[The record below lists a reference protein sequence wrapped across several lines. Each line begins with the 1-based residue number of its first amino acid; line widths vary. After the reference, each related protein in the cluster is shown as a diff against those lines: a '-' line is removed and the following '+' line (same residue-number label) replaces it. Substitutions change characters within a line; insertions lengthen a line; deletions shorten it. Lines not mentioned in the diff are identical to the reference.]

1 MLTLISA
8 TPGSGKTLKA
18 VELIYE
24 CLNKG
29 YVVYSNILGLKVPGV
44 IQISSQE
51 DWRDLDHFRRQNTEM
66 LKTPIAVFYDEA
78 HEHAAFA
85 EKDLLKNYQIDR
97 SDYDLDIEITNLDDS
112 LTATQKKQKI
122 DEINRKYRAELDAKK
137 EQIREIGTALSMHR
151 HFGFD
156 IFLITQSPKKLA
168 AHILADV
175 GTHLHL
181 RRVFKMKRATIYE
194 FPEAHS
200 VVSKAVRD
208 DAINKTIWS
217 FPKHLFGTYTSTELD
232 THKTVIPWK
241 YIATFLFIFIV
252 LPLIL
257 YTRIEKSTL
266 FSGNNPSVIA
276 QEKPVSKPAPEAPMQ
291 KKVVEINT
299 APNLEDQEV
308 SRIAMII
315 DSGTDCY
322 AKNSFGETIDISKEK
337 CMELS
342 THNNRLNFSR
352 IDKTSVHSHSSPN
365 VDTESSDQYGNNS
378 KPVNNYVNPAF
389 TNLTNSN
396 GS

>member
-24 CLNKG
+24 CLNNG

-51 DWRDLDHFRRQNTEM
+51 DWRDLDHFRRQNIEM

-78 HEHAAFA
+78 HEHPAFA

-97 SDYDLDIEITNLDDS
+97 SDYDLDIDIVNLDDS
-112 LTATQKKQKI
+112 LTATQKKQRI
-122 DEINRKYRAELDAKK
+122 DEINRKYKTALDIKK

-194 FPEAHS
+194 FPEAHTT
-200 VVSKAVRD
+200 VSKAVRD
-208 DAINKTIWS
+208 DAINKTIWK
-217 FPKHLFGTYTSTELD
+217 FPKHLYGTYTSTEVD
-232 THKTVIPWK
+232 THKQKIPLK
-241 YIATFLFIFIV
+241 YIIILVLVFIGIPSYVARSLWYDPLFGH
-252 LPLIL
+252 
-257 YTRIEKSTL
+257 K
-266 FSGNNPSVIA
+266 
-276 QEKPVSKPAPEAPMQ
+276 EKPVMVQKSQEIEETKQPQTTIQEMHKPILNNKNDDLQ
-291 KKVVEINT
+291 
-299 APNLEDQEV
+299 LENQ
-308 SRIAMII
+308 RIAII
-315 DSGTDCY
+315 VESSTDCY
-322 AKNSFGETIDISKEK
+322 AKNSYGDFIDISVDECKK
-337 CMELS
+337 LS
-342 THNNRLNFSR
+342 SKNNRMSFS
-352 IDKTSVHSHSSPN
+352 KLKK
-365 VDTESSDQYGNNS
+365 EQYLQDNMS
-378 KPVNNYVNPAF
+378 VNNNDNVGYTQPVYPSE
-389 TNLTNSN
+389 TTL
-396 GS
+396 

>member
-24 CLNKG
+24 CLNNG

-51 DWRDLDHFRRQNTEM
+51 DWRDLDHFRRQNIEM

-78 HEHAAFA
+78 HEHPAFA

-97 SDYDLDIEITNLDDS
+97 SDYDLDIDIINLDDS
-112 LTATQKKQKI
+112 LSVTQKKQRI
-122 DEINRKYRAELDAKK
+122 DEINRKYKAALDIKK

-194 FPEAHS
+194 FPEAHAT
-200 VVSKAVRD
+200 VSKAVRD
-208 DAINKTIWS
+208 DAINKTIWK
-217 FPKHLFGTYTSTELD
+217 FPKHLFGTYTSTEVD
-232 THKTVIPWK
+232 THKQKIPLK
-241 YIATFLFIFIV
+241 YIIILVLVFIGIPSYVARSLWYDPLFGH
-252 LPLIL
+252 
-257 YTRIEKSTL
+257 K
-266 FSGNNPSVIA
+266 
-276 QEKPVSKPAPEAPMQ
+276 EKPVMVQKSQEIKETKQPQTNIQEKHKPVLNNQ
-291 KKVVEINT
+291 NDDLQ
-299 APNLEDQEV
+299 LENQ
-308 SRIAMII
+308 RIAII
-315 DSGTDCY
+315 VESSTDCY
-322 AKNSFGETIDISKEK
+322 AKNSYGDFIDISVDECKK
-337 CMELS
+337 LS
-342 THNNRLNFSR
+342 SKNNRMSFS
-352 IDKTSVHSHSSPN
+352 KLKK
-365 VDTESSDQYGNNS
+365 EQYLQDNMS
-378 KPVNNYVNPAF
+378 VNNNDTVGYTQPVYPSE
-389 TNLTNSN
+389 TTL
-396 GS
+396 

>member
-24 CLNKG
+24 CLNSG

-51 DWRDLDHFRRQNTEM
+51 DWRDLDHFRRQNIEM

-97 SDYDLDIEITNLDDS
+97 SDYDLDIDIINLDDS

-122 DEINRKYRAELDAKK
+122 DEINRKYKAALDIKK

-168 AHILADV
+168 AHVLADV

-194 FPEAHS
+194 FPEAHAT
-200 VVSKAVRD
+200 VSKAVRD
-208 DAINKTIWS
+208 DAINKTIWK
-217 FPKHLFGTYTSTELD
+217 FPKHLFGTYTSTEVD
-232 THKTVIPWK
+232 THKQKIPLK
-241 YIATFLFIFIV
+241 YIIILVLVFIGIPSYVARSFWYDPLFGHKDK
-252 LPLIL
+252 
-257 YTRIEKSTL
+257 RES
-266 FSGNNPSVIA
+266 PSKVEAKEA
-276 QEKPVSKPAPEAPMQ
+276 QKLKTNIQETPKTTQNSPK
-291 KKVVEINT
+291 
-299 APNLEDQEV
+299 EDLQQNELQ
-308 SRIAMII
+308 RIAMI
-315 DSGTDCY
+315 
-322 AKNSFGETIDISKEK
+322 
-337 CMELS
+337 
-342 THNNRLNFSR
+342 
-352 IDKTSVHSHSSPN
+352 
-365 VDTESSDQYGNNS
+365 TESSNDCVARNSYGEILDIPIDKCRQLSSKNSRMQFSRYKRESLTELPNSHSNTEHEYAQNIATNNQSVTYKPAQYPS
-378 KPVNNYVNPAF
+378 M
-389 TNLTNSN
+389 
-396 GS
+396 

>member
-24 CLNKG
+24 CLNSG

-51 DWRDLDHFRRQNTEM
+51 DWRDLDHFRRQNIEM

-97 SDYDLDIEITNLDDS
+97 SDYDLDIDIINLDDS
-112 LTATQKKQKI
+112 LSVTQKKQRI
-122 DEINRKYRAELDAKK
+122 DEINRKYKAALDIKK

-194 FPEAHS
+194 FPEAHAT
-200 VVSKAVRD
+200 VSKAVRD
-208 DAINKTIWS
+208 DAINKTIWK
-217 FPKHLFGTYTSTELD
+217 FPKHLFGTYTSTEVD
-232 THKTVIPWK
+232 THKQKIPLK
-241 YIATFLFIFIV
+241 YIIILVLVFIGIPSYVARSLWYDPLFGH
-252 LPLIL
+252 
-257 YTRIEKSTL
+257 K
-266 FSGNNPSVIA
+266 
-276 QEKPVSKPAPEAPMQ
+276 EKPVMVKKSQEIEETKQPQTTSQEMHKPVLNNKNDDLQ
-291 KKVVEINT
+291 
-299 APNLEDQEV
+299 LENQ
-308 SRIAMII
+308 RIAII
-315 DSGTDCY
+315 VESSTDCY
-322 AKNSFGETIDISKEK
+322 AKNSYGDFIDISVDECKK
-337 CMELS
+337 LS
-342 THNNRLNFSR
+342 SKNNRMSFS
-352 IDKTSVHSHSSPN
+352 KLKK
-365 VDTESSDQYGNNS
+365 EQYLQDNIS
-378 KPVNNYVNPAF
+378 VNNNDTVGYTQPVYPSE
-389 TNLTNSN
+389 TKL
-396 GS
+396 

>member
-24 CLNKG
+24 CLNNG

-51 DWRDLDHFRRQNTEM
+51 DWRDLDHFRRQNIEM

-122 DEINRKYRAELDAKK
+122 DDINRKYKAALDIKK

-168 AHILADV
+168 AHVLADV

-194 FPEAHS
+194 FPEAHAT
-200 VVSKAVRD
+200 VSKAVRD
-208 DAINKTIWS
+208 DAINKTIWK
-217 FPKHLFGTYTSTELD
+217 FPKHLFGTYTSTEVD
-232 THKTVIPWK
+232 THKQKIPLK
-241 YIATFLFIFIV
+241 YIIILVLVFIGIPSYVARSLWYDPLFGH
-252 LPLIL
+252 
-257 YTRIEKSTL
+257 K
-266 FSGNNPSVIA
+266 
-276 QEKPVSKPAPEAPMQ
+276 EKPVMVQKSQEIEETKQPQRTIQEMHKPILNNKNDDLQ
-291 KKVVEINT
+291 
-299 APNLEDQEV
+299 LENQ
-308 SRIAMII
+308 RIAII
-315 DSGTDCY
+315 VESSTDCY
-322 AKNSFGETIDISKEK
+322 AKNSYGDFIDISVDECKK
-337 CMELS
+337 LS
-342 THNNRLNFSR
+342 SKNNRMSFS
-352 IDKTSVHSHSSPN
+352 KLKK
-365 VDTESSDQYGNNS
+365 EQYLQDS
-378 KPVNNYVNPAF
+378 MSVNNNDNVGYTQPVYPSE
-389 TNLTNSN
+389 TTL
-396 GS
+396 

>member
-24 CLNKG
+24 CLNNG

-51 DWRDLDHFRRQNTEM
+51 DWRDLDHFRRQNIEM

-78 HEHAAFA
+78 HEHPAFA

-97 SDYDLDIEITNLDDS
+97 SDYDLDIDIINLDDS
-112 LTATQKKQKI
+112 LSVTQKKQRI
-122 DEINRKYRAELDAKK
+122 DEINRKYKAALDIKK

-194 FPEAHS
+194 FPEAHAT
-200 VVSKAVRD
+200 VSKAVRD
-208 DAINKTIWS
+208 DAINKTIWK
-217 FPKHLFGTYTSTELD
+217 FPKHLFGTYTSTEVD
-232 THKTVIPWK
+232 THKQKIPLK
-241 YIATFLFIFIV
+241 YIIILVLVFIGIPSYVARSLWYDPLFGH
-252 LPLIL
+252 
-257 YTRIEKSTL
+257 K
-266 FSGNNPSVIA
+266 
-276 QEKPVSKPAPEAPMQ
+276 EKPVMVQKSQEIKETKQPQTNIQEKHKPVLNNKNDDLQ
-291 KKVVEINT
+291 
-299 APNLEDQEV
+299 LENQ
-308 SRIAMII
+308 RIAII
-315 DSGTDCY
+315 VESSTDCY
-322 AKNSFGETIDISKEK
+322 AKNSYGDFIDISVDECKK
-337 CMELS
+337 LS
-342 THNNRLNFSR
+342 SKNNRMSFS
-352 IDKTSVHSHSSPN
+352 KLKK
-365 VDTESSDQYGNNS
+365 EQYLQDNMS
-378 KPVNNYVNPAF
+378 VNNNDTVGYTQPVYPSE
-389 TNLTNSN
+389 TTL
-396 GS
+396 

>member
-66 LKTPIAVFYDEA
+66 LKMPIAVFYDEA

-122 DEINRKYRAELDAKK
+122 DDINRKYKAALDIKK

-168 AHILADV
+168 AHVLADV

-194 FPEAHS
+194 FPEAHAT
-200 VVSKAVRD
+200 VSKAVRD
-208 DAINKTIWS
+208 DAINKTIWK
-217 FPKHLFGTYTSTELD
+217 FPKHLFGTYTSTEVD
-232 THKTVIPWK
+232 THKQKIPLK
-241 YIATFLFIFIV
+241 YIIILVLVFIGIPSYVARSLWYDPLFGH
-252 LPLIL
+252 
-257 YTRIEKSTL
+257 K
-266 FSGNNPSVIA
+266 
-276 QEKPVSKPAPEAPMQ
+276 EKPVMVQKSQEIEETKQPQTTIQEMHKPILNNKNDDLQ
-291 KKVVEINT
+291 
-299 APNLEDQEV
+299 LENQ
-308 SRIAMII
+308 RIAII
-315 DSGTDCY
+315 VESSTDCY
-322 AKNSFGETIDISKEK
+322 AKNSYGDFIDISVDECKK
-337 CMELS
+337 LS
-342 THNNRLNFSR
+342 SKNNRMSFS
-352 IDKTSVHSHSSPN
+352 KLKK
-365 VDTESSDQYGNNS
+365 EQYLQDS
-378 KPVNNYVNPAF
+378 MSVNNNDNVGYTQPVYPSE
-389 TNLTNSN
+389 TTL
-396 GS
+396 